1 MRKIFSIYLLFL
13 LNVKWSVC
21 MPLSKSFTNL
31 IDEKSLKEILQNQRK
46 DLKILDFQSE
56 KDREVYGYIP
66 GSLLVPDI
74 LLTKKVEPS
83 DAITSILK
91 QGLKLIDLI
100 KYYNEKEDQDKQV
113 IFVAKK
119 EDLDQAYQTILSL
132 GYKEDKNV
140 IKGYAK
146 GINALKQAGG
156 EVEFPRTVS
165 FDALSESLNLGTT
178 LLIDVRNRS
187 ELNSPGQIPRSVC
200 VPLHEILNGAFELPD
215 NDFKERYNFKK
226 PNLNDV
232 FVLTC
237 RSGRRILVAEK
248 YLKGLGYEN
257 IRIYPG
263 SYKDWVANGGQTIE
277 ADFDLDYDPL

>member
-31 IDEKSLKEILQNQRK
+31 IDEKSLKELLQNQRK

-74 LLTKKVEPS
+74 LLTKKVESS
-83 DAITSILK
+83 DTTTSILK

-119 EDLDQAYQTILSL
+119 EDLERAYQTILSL

-156 EVEFPRTVS
+156 EVEFPRIVR
-165 FDALSESLNLGTT
+165 FDALSESLTLGTT

>member
-1 MRKIFSIYLLFL
+1 
-13 LNVKWSVC
+13 

-74 LLTKKVEPS
+74 LLTKKVETS
-83 DAITSILK
+83 DTTTSILK

-146 GINALKQAGG
+146 GMNALKQAGG
-156 EVEFPRTVS
+156 EVEFPRIVS

-178 LLIDVRNRS
+178 
-187 ELNSPGQIPRSVC
+187 
-200 VPLHEILNGAFELPD
+200 
-215 NDFKERYNFKK
+215 
-226 PNLNDV
+226 
-232 FVLTC
+232 
-237 RSGRRILVAEK
+237 
-248 YLKGLGYEN
+248 
-257 IRIYPG
+257 
-263 SYKDWVANGGQTIE
+263 
-277 ADFDLDYDPL
+277 

>member
-1 MRKIFSIYLLFL
+1 MPVVFHHLPFSDT
-13 LNVKWSVC
+13 S
-21 MPLSKSFTNL
+21 
-31 IDEKSLKEILQNQRK
+31 
-46 DLKILDFQSE
+46 
-56 KDREVYGYIP
+56 
-66 GSLLVPDI
+66 
-74 LLTKKVEPS
+74 
-83 DAITSILK
+83 TSIIK
-91 QGLKLIDLI
+91 EGLKLIDLI

-156 EVEFPRTVS
+156 EVEFPRIVS

-215 NDFKERYNFKK
+215 NDFQERYNFKK
-226 PNLNDV
+226 PRLDDV

-237 RSGRRILVAEK
+237 RSGRRILVAEN
-248 YLKGLGYEN
+248 YLKGLGYEK

-263 SYKDWVANGGQTIE
+263 SYKDWVSNGGQTID